1 MAGAKR
7 PLTAA
12 DHCCAQTARKRLREA
27 KASGDSSEI
36 EFAQLVLDHA
46 NEEVRVRDAERE
58 KLADEARRV
67 AGAFDDDDSSSEA
80 EDARAAAR
88 AAFYKTERGRKART
102 EARLVE
108 AAADAQAK
116 AAAYGALTTRA
127 ARNARKRAAEALS
140 RTGPGRFAK
149 SARARE
155 DAAAARRAEADTFD
169 ADDESSEAE
178 DARASASAAERATD
192 KAVSAALKARRDGR
206 AQQLRQIAD
215 KFAATVNTRAAQTA
229 RAAADAAERVTVA
242 GQWRAPDVAGRRR
255 EREASLRA
263 TADALREHAR
273 ECRAFADD
281 VDSSSD
287 DDDEAELARASADHA
302 EADADAAERATRAGR
317 QRKWRAAL
325 DAIAADLALK
335 AADFESD
342 DASSEAEDARVAADA
357 AECATHA
364 GRMRERRAADHR
376 DAVLAHAAM
385 TGQDPTTV
393 AADGCALGR
402 AVADWCAAGVAE
414 GRDRD
419 VESRVYVGNCAEWRR
434 KGHAEL
440 RDGLK
445 RKWCAA
451 KGPGGKPLPLKR
463 LTVRYWG
470 PYEAKAKVNLGEV
483 VAHYHTAA
491 ELGVEV
497 VVHEKA
503 GIGGLSHKRGASY
516 LFAWIAEV
524 LPGDEHRDSR
534 FVVARDGASFS
545 ANLEA
550 ELAAA
555 SATEPMPALASDG
568 DVDFKLRKR
577 GGGRYPGTYHVYTRG
592 RWFVREWTKSG
603 SPREYERARCRPSA
617 DVARAEARKL
627 VAQKTAEDYK
637 RGVYVVVA

>member
-1 MAGAKR
+1 MAGANR

-12 DHCCAQTARKRLREA
+12 DHCCASIARKRLREA
-27 KASGDSSEI
+27 KASGDSSDI

-46 NEEVRVRDAERE
+46 NAEVRARE
-58 KLADEARRV
+58 AALVELADEAQRV
-67 AGAFDDDDSSSEA
+67 ADAFDHDDSSSEA

-88 AAFYKTERGRKART
+88 AAFNKTKRARGARN
-102 EARLVE
+102 EARLAQ

-140 RTGPGRFAK
+140 RTGRGRFAK

-192 KAVSAALKARRDGR
+192 KGLQRERTKAAADAQAKA
-206 AQQLRQIAD
+206 
-215 KFAATVNTRAAQTA
+215 AAYGALNTRAAQTA
-229 RAAADAAERVTVA
+229 RAAADAAERATTV
-242 GQWRAPDVAGRRR
+242 GRRR
-255 EREASLRA
+255 ARDASLRA
-263 TADALREHAR
+263 TAVALRERAG

-550 ELAAA
+550 EVAAA